1 MAYELCKFCLLLQ
14 VYCQE
19 NHGGGRLFAV
29 VNSPTLDGTRNPL
42 SVLIPCHRVVG
53 AGGKLTGYAGGL
65 DKKAWLLAHE
75 GAAAGGK

>member
-1 MAYELCKFCLLLQ
+1 MNYASFVCCSKCIARKITGAADFLLLST
-14 VYCQE
+14 
-19 NHGGGRLFAV
+19 G
-29 VNSPTLDGTRNPL
+29 PTLDGTRNPL

-53 AGGKLTGYAGGL
+53 AGGTLTGYAGGL